1 MSRDEVGV
9 CETRDSAAGVD
20 VLLYLQELELKPVRF
35 NVDIPAGEID
45 YYEQV
50 TQTSPLHAQGV
61 AELVNNSLGELRI
74 HGSLQVSVEAACDR
88 CLGDAILPLETD
100 LDLFY
105 RPMSYI
111 ARDEEIEIDE
121 GEAEIGFY
129 EGEGMELED
138 VLREQILLLL
148 PMQRVCREDCK
159 GICPLCGRN
168 RNEAACQCKAETV
181 DDRWQALRDI

>member
-1 MSRDEVGV
+1 MFLSIKEMEV
-9 CETRDSAAGVD
+9 R
-20 VLLYLQELELKPVRF
+20 KVRF
-35 NVDIPAGEID
+35 DETFAPGQIGFEEEEV
-45 YYEQV
+45 EQDG
-50 TQTSPLHAQGV
+50 PLHAAGV
-61 AELVNNSLGELRI
+61 AELLANTDGEVRI
-74 HGSLQVSVEAACDR
+74 RGTLSVRMKAACDR
-88 CLGDAILPLETD
+88 CLGEALFPLDAK

-138 VLREQILLLL
+138 ILREQVLLLL
-148 PMQRVCREDCK
+148 PMQKVCRDDCK
-159 GICPLCGRN
+159 GICPICGQDRN
-168 RNEAACQCKAETV
+168 QTACQCKLETA